1 MDGCNIYP
9 HSLEYAKQNGELELW
24 REDMRQN
31 NACAKAIDEAIRAC
45 NYEQYRYKF
54 SEAVNAVVGKFGY
67 ERVTRT
73 LAGTVAGS
81 DNDGRFTSE
90 NRQWAQRFGI
100 PHDHCS
106 EFVFDT
112 HRYVLDGFISSV
124 RKAHVEMLAQEVGQY
139 EKSHRMAERNR
150 LTWYHSDFG
159 VFVPNANV
167 SEERLMKRYAEIME
181 KKAERQSVL
190 KQIREAEKVPK
201 PPRKPKAPDKKRE
214 GEDR

>member
-1 MDGCNIYP
+1 MDGSNIYP

-31 NACAKAIDEAIRAC
+31 GACVKAIDEAIRAC

-54 SEAVNAVVGKFGY
+54 SDAVNTVVGKFGF

-73 LAGTVAGS
+73 LAGAVAGS
-81 DNDGRFTSE
+81 YNDGRFSSD
-90 NRQWAQRFGI
+90 NRQWAQRFGT
-100 PHDHCS
+100 PSDRRS

-124 RKAHVEMLAQEVGQY
+124 RKAHVEMLAQEIGQY

-150 LTWYHSDFG
+150 LTWYHDDFG
-159 VFVPNANV
+159 VFVPNTGV
-167 SEERLMKRYAEIME
+167 SEERLLERYGEIME

-190 KQIREAEKVPK
+190 AQIRAAREVPAK
-201 PPRKPKAPDKKRE
+201 PREPKRDKKRE
-214 GEDR
+214 GEER